1 MYNQKIIFIGG
12 VADQDNGTKTI
23 AHPEGRH
30 SITFVASAINSFENF
45 TPISLAAVLFKVK

>member
-30 SITFVASAINSFENF
+30 SITFVAFFINSFEKL
-45 TPISLAAVLFKVK
+45 TPIFLAAVLFNVK